1 MVDMNPIR
9 IGILGGSGLYR
20 MERLTDVREQRI
32 STPFGDPSD
41 ALVPGRLDGVDVAF
55 LARHD
60 RGHGL
65 LPSEVPYR
73 ANLYAMKSL
82 GVQYLLSVSAVGSL
96 HEDIAPLDMVLPDQ
110 FIDLTK
116 RREGSFFGGGAVAHV
131 ALADPVCP
139 GAARRAGRSGGRR
152 RLRRDPLPWRRHLRL
167 HRRPRV
173 LYPRRVALVPQP
185 GRRGDR
191 HDQHARG
198 APGPRGRD
206 RLCVAG
212 TAGIR
217 SRPAGAPRW
226 HWPTCRPM
234 HSAHRWCWPHAV
246 RRIAQDWP
254 PSAAHTAL
262 AAVLVTPV
270 AAMIEAVQQ
279 RLQALIARRL

>member
-1 MVDMNPIR
+1 MADMNPIR

-73 ANLYAMKSL
+73 ANLYAMTSL

-116 RREGSFFGGGAVAHV
+116 RREGSFFGGCAVAHV

-152 RLRRDPLPWRRHLRL
+152 RLRRDPLP
-167 HRRPRV
+167 
-173 LYPRRVALVPQP
+173 
-185 GRRGDR
+185 
-191 HDQHARG
+191 
-198 APGPRGRD
+198 
-206 RLCVAG
+206 
-212 TAGIR
+212 
-217 SRPAGAPRW
+217 
-226 HWPTCRPM
+226 
-234 HSAHRWCWPHAV
+234 
-246 RRIAQDWP
+246 
-254 PSAAHTAL
+254 
-262 AAVLVTPV
+262 
-270 AAMIEAVQQ
+270 
-279 RLQALIARRL
+279 